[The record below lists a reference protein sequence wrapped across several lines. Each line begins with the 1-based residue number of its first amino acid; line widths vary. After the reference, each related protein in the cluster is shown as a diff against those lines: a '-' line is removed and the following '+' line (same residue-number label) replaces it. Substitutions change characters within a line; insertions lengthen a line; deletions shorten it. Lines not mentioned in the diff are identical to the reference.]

1 LQVDATSDAFITLA
15 QKINIP
21 NFISGLKTANLTTNN
36 PFLNAG
42 A

>member
-1 LQVDATSDAFITLA
+1 MQVDATSDAFITLA

-21 NFISGLKTANLTTNN
+21 NFLSGLQTTNLTTNN

>member
-1 LQVDATSDAFITLA
+1 MQVDASSDAFITLA

-21 NFISGLKTANLTTNN
+21 NFLGGLKSANLTTDN